1 MAARKTA
8 AKKIGRP
15 PSEVR
20 ERCKG
25 SFWERIAV
33 LESIADN
40 PKATSADRI
49 RAMDT
54 LGKYGGLQRV
64 DVTSDDEPIEPTVIV
79 DFGSISTEEL
89 RSILEGE

>member
-1 MAARKTA
+1 
-8 AKKIGRP
+8 
-15 PSEVR
+15 
-20 ERCKG
+20 
-25 SFWERIAV
+25 V

-64 DVTSDDEPIEPTVIV
+64 DVTTDDEAIDQSVTV
-79 DFGSISTEEL
+79 DFGAISTEEL
-89 RSILEGE
+89 RSLLSGSQG